1 MPGIFITGTDTDVG
15 KTAVAAGLAGA
26 LKLRGYDI
34 GVMKPLQS
42 GAALRKGKLYSQDAE
57 LMKKAVDSQD
67 EDELICPVLLKE
79 ALAPGIAAE
88 IEGKSIDINIILKS
102 YGKLE
107 RRHDFVVVEGAG
119 GIAVPIKERF
129 LISDLIKLFGL
140 PAIVVARPGL
150 GTINHTFLT
159 IEYARKCGI
168 HVIGVIINNYHG
180 GMAEETNPRIIS
192 SLTDIPILGI
202 IPHDPKICTKCGEL
216 GDIVSLVQYHIDIE
230 AIIGIRASLIPH
242 NPSSWLM
249 K

>member
-1 MPGIFITGTDTDVG
+1 MTGIFISGTDTDVG

-26 LKLRGYDI
+26 LRFRGYDI
-34 GVMKPLQS
+34 GVMKPVQS
-42 GAALRKGKLYSQDAE
+42 GAALRNGKLYSQDAE
-57 LMKKAVDSQD
+57 LMKRAADSQD

-88 IEGKSIDINIILKS
+88 IEGKPIDIDHILKS
-102 YGKLE
+102 CRELE
-107 RRHDFVVVEGAG
+107 KRHDFVVVEGAG

-129 LISDLIKLFGL
+129 FISDLIKLFGL

-180 GMAEETNPRIIS
+180 GMAEETNPGIIS
-192 SLTDIPILGI
+192 SLTGIPILGI
-202 IPHDPKICTKCGEL
+202 IPHDPKICTECGEL

-230 AIIGIRASLIPH
+230 AIIGV
-242 NPSSWLM
+242 
-249 K
+249 KK